1 MCTSTTSGTPATPW
15 AAQAGTSTKDLMV
28 RMGHDDMRAAI
39 IYQHASSEAD
49 QAIADRL
56 SARVDKHRGKTA
68 KDKKG
73 KRRKKRQQHEN
84 DAA

>member
-1 MCTSTTSGTPATPW
+1 
-15 AAQAGTSTKDLMV
+15 
-28 RMGHDDMRAAI
+28 MRAAI
-39 IYQHASSEAD
+39 IYQHASSEAY

-68 KDKKG
+68 KGKNG
-73 KRRKKRQQHEN
+73 KRRKKRQQRDSKT